1 MKINEIR
8 ELSSQELLKMVRD
21 LKEEMFVLKFQ
32 QASGQSEGAAR
43 RRVIRKDIARIYT
56 ILSEREG
63 K

>member
-32 QASGQSEGAAR
+32 QASGKSEVFTGR
-43 RRVIRKDIARIYT
+43 N
-56 ILSEREG
+56 
-63 K
+63 